1 MHLLPQTRV
10 FYEVHV
16 YDTSAPCGLKLYVK
30 TYDMF
35 LLDIDCTRVS
45 CVDKYVPPADP
56 SAIPDALSVRTRLY
70 DRINPVSIS
79 LDAEQ
84 NILAQDVDIAERL
97 NAANY
102 NRPVTAASLMAIQ
115 VAHIHS

>member
-45 CVDKYVPPADP
+45 CVDKYVLPDP
-56 SAIPDALSVRTRLY
+56 SAIPAAMAVRTKLY
-70 DRINPVSIS
+70 DRTNPVFIS

-84 NILAQDVDIAERL
+84 NILAQDVDIALRL

-115 VAHIHS
+115 MAHIHS